1 MSNQVARTQDPMIL
15 FRAVQLGKNSKGG
28 DRVQLKLNNEETQK
42 LINELAATLTNV
54 RGAKID
60 LHISEKTY
68 QGRTFDS
75 AIAFVKPVAEP
86 PGSAPGAGAP
96 TKFVAKANPAATTSG
111 AASKL
116 GRKIG

>member
-1 MSNQVARTQDPMIL
+1 MSLNQTKDAMIL

-42 LINELAATLTNV
+42 LINELTATLTNA

-60 LHISEKTY
+60 LHISQKEY

-86 PGSAPGAGAP
+86 PGAVAGGAP
-96 TKFVAKANPAATTSG
+96 TKFVAKASTAATTG